1 MTKPVKFVIYN
12 TTKQETEGEVTVEN
26 GKLPDLK
33 YKNLDEAKT
42 HFIES
47 VKNYQ
52 IYYRENP
59 DAEHLHFVFG
69 TLNKEMMELFHQKHV
84 THHFE
89 QFGLA

>member
-1 MTKPVKFVIYN
+1 MPKDFPAPFL
-12 TTKQETEGEVTVEN
+12 ED
-26 GKLPDLK
+26 GKLPELK

-59 DAEHLHFVFG
+59 EAENLHFVFG

-89 QFGLA
+89 QFGLTN